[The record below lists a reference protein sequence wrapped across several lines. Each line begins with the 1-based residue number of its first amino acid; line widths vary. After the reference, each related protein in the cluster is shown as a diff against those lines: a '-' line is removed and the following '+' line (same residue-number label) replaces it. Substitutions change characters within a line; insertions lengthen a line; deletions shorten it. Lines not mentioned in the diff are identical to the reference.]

1 MPQLTPYSGVL
12 GRRLAAHLLRRTTY
26 QVTPDR
32 IKSFSQKN
40 ADQAVEDLLQ
50 ETPLSYPDGPLFWG
64 NGNPIFE
71 LGRAGRESGEVDNA
85 APNFTGQ
92 LLAPIA
98 LWRIYESIHCV
109 TAQWRI
115 IHWLASL
122 FNLKIDGGSP
132 YYFHYHYWRLMRHI
146 SFGGSLKDLAIKVTV
161 DNNMLYY
168 LNNNQNR
175 ANRINEN
182 YAREFLELFTIL
194 KGPVQDIGNYTNYTE
209 ADITTAAQVLTG
221 WDIDYETSDPDTGI
235 VTAKP
240 NLSRHDQTD
249 KTFSAA
255 FQNTTILGATDEQ
268 DMHRELE
275 DFISMVFNQQET
287 ARAYVRKMY
296 RFFVKDIIDPE
307 VETDIILPLA
317 DDLFNT
323 DYQFIPVLK
332 KLLKSVHFY
341 DLDDAKADDEIIG
354 SKIKSPFELFCTTIN
369 LLNLENS
376 KKDDLEYHFKD
387 GRRAI
392 AIDHF
397 TAVGMDIKG
406 PETVEGYPGYYD
418 ETAGFSRA
426 WFTTNIVFQRFS
438 YGTSFKR
445 GRVRNEYRE
454 LPYKVD
460 IVSWTVNNIDDGMGI
475 GSPGAPRGPADAYHL
490 VNEMMSFFLP
500 EFPQG
505 PRYNYFLQALLG
517 GLSPTNWYFS
527 WKEYL
532 DTGEVDNIK
541 VGLERLYDAVLAS
554 PEFQTF

>member
-1 MPQLTPYSGVL
+1 MPQLTPFNGVL

-40 ADQAVEDLLQ
+40 ADEAVEELLQ
-50 ETPLSYPDGPLFWG
+50 EASLRYPDGPIFWG
-64 NGNPIFE
+64 NGNPVFE
-71 LGRAGRESGEVDNA
+71 LARAGSDSGEVLDT

-98 LWRIYESIHCV
+98 LWRIYECIHCS

-122 FNLKIDGGSP
+122 FNLKVDGGSP
-132 YYFHYHYWRLMRHI
+132 YYFHYHYWRLMHHI
-146 SFGGSLKDLAIKVTV
+146 SFGGSLKDLAVKVTT

-194 KGPVQDIGNYTNYTE
+194 KGPVIGVGNYTNYTE

-221 WDIDYETSDPDTGI
+221 WEISYETTDPDTGI

-240 NLSRHDQTD
+240 NFNRHDETD
-249 KTFSAA
+249 KTFSSA
-255 FQNTTILGATDEQ
+255 FQDTTITAAVDEQ
-268 DMHRELE
+268 DMYRELT
-275 DFISMVFNQQET
+275 DFVNMVFNQPET

-307 VETDIILPLA
+307 VETDIIQPLA
-317 DDLFNT
+317 DDLFNG
-323 DYQFIPVLK
+323 DYQPIPVLK
-332 KLLKSVHFY
+332 RLLKSAHFY
-341 DLDDAKADDEIIG
+341 DMDDFKADDEIIG

-369 LLNLENS
+369 MLNLENNL
-376 KKDDLEYHFKD
+376 DGDLEYLFKD

-392 AIDHF
+392 ADEHF

-406 PETVEGYPGYYD
+406 PETVEGFPGYYD

-426 WFTTNIVFQRFS
+426 WFTTNIVFQRYS

-445 GRVRNEYRE
+445 GRVRNTFRE
-454 LPYKVD
+454 LPYQVD
-460 IVSWTVNNIDDGMGI
+460 IVAWTVNNIDDGGDIGTPSSPMG
-475 GSPGAPRGPADAYHL
+475 AADAYRL
-490 VNEMMSFFLP
+490 VNDVLSFFLP
-500 EFPQG
+500 ELPQG
-505 PRYNYFLQALLG
+505 TRYNYFLQALLG

-527 WKEYL
+527 WKEYI